1 VNDREEKGSLPGEP
15 AFCDCTGKRAK
26 KGGNVMP
33 ELPEVETIRRTL
45 LPLIVGK
52 TVGDVQ
58 IFWPNIIRHPQD
70 PEAFAA
76 RLVGQ
81 TVRGIDRRGKF
92 LKFLFDQDMLVSHL
106 RMEGRYT
113 VADAHEPLDP
123 HTHVVFRFTDDS
135 ELRYRDVRKF
145 GTMHVYAKEEGDRQ
159 PPLDQLGPEP
169 LSPAFS
175 PAVLAERAAKTKRTV
190 KALLLDQ
197 TVVAGFGNIY
207 VDESLFRAGILPE
220 RQAASL
226 TDEEIKR
233 LHEQMVAT
241 IGEAI
246 MKGGSTVRTYVNT
259 QGETGT
265 FQHSLFVY
273 GRKGE
278 PCKRCGTPIE
288 KTVVA
293 GRGTHYCPHCQR

>member
-1 VNDREEKGSLPGEP
+1 
-15 AFCDCTGKRAK
+15 
-26 KGGNVMP
+26 MP

-45 LPLIVGK
+45 LPLVAGK
-52 TVGDVQ
+52 TIEEVRV
-58 IFWPNIIRHPQD
+58 FWPNIVRHPQD
-70 PEAFAA
+70 PAAFAA
-76 RLVGQ
+76 RLAGQ

-92 LKFLFDQDMLVSHL
+92 LKFLLDRDMLISHL

-113 VADAHEPLDP
+113 VARSDEPLEP
-123 HTHVVFRFTDDS
+123 HTHVVFRFTDGS

-145 GTMHVYAKEEGDRQ
+145 GTMHVYAKEEADRR

-175 PAVLAERAAKTKRTV
+175 PAVLAEKAAKTKRTV

-207 VDESLFRAGILPE
+207 VDEALFRAGILPG
-220 RQAASL
+220 RPAASL
-226 TDEEIKR
+226 TDEELAR
-233 LHEQMVAT
+233 LHEEMVAT
-241 IGEAI
+241 IGEAV

-259 QGETGT
+259 QGEAGT
-265 FQHSLFVY
+265 FQHRLFVY

-278 PCKRCGTPIE
+278 PCKRCGAPIE

-293 GRGTHYCPHCQR
+293 GRGTHYCPRCQR